1 MTTTPNTTPAV
12 PPRPDRSRP
21 ATPVALATGRYVS
34 RLQAEYQKDK
44 PSAVA
49 TLARLRRGLGHPAH
63 LAPGV
68 WGIGGL
74 EELTQLTRAV
84 PGAQNGVEG
93 SAPPPQYGDWQP
105 AEEEAVHLAVSLWAL
120 HQQSVHDAPMHVRG
134 WGLGYAVRQL
144 ARGQSRT
151 ATGDTGTAEQ
161 GSTAE
166 LHVPET
172 LRKRFVRIGT
182 SSSLESLSVRLREI
196 VLLLRGA
203 RVPLDY
209 GRLADELHDW
219 QDETRRAGVRRGW
232 GRDFHL
238 AVAPRADDA
247 PKASGESAGADETAG
262 VDDSMD

>member
-1 MTTTPNTTPAV
+1 MTTTPHTTPAA

-21 ATPVALATGRYVS
+21 ATPVAQATGRYVS
-34 RLQAEYQKDK
+34 RLQAEYQVDK

-49 TLARLRRGLGHPAH
+49 TLARLRRGIGHRAY
-63 LAPGV
+63 LAPAG

-74 EELTQLTRAV
+74 EELTQLTRLA
-84 PGAQNGVEG
+84 PGAPNGPEG
-93 SAPPPQYGDWQP
+93 SAPAPGYGDWQP
-105 AEEEAVHLAVSLWAL
+105 TEEEAVHLAVSLWAL
-120 HQQSVHDAPMHVRG
+120 HQQSVHNAPMHVRG

-144 ARGQSRT
+144 ARGQSRAT
-151 ATGDTGTAEQ
+151 TGDTGTAERD
-161 GSTAE
+161 SAAE

-203 RVPLDY
+203 RIPLDY

-219 QDETRRAGVRRGW
+219 QNEARRAGVRRGW

-238 AVAPRADDA
+238 AVAPRVDDA
-247 PKASGESAGADETAG
+247 PKAPSEGTGADVTAG